1 MQITKDVVV
10 SFSYDLK
17 DEEGLV
23 LESTDEG
30 QPMAYLHGHN
40 NMMTA
45 LEKAFEGKQAGD
57 QFSATLSPKEGYGER
72 NEDAIQR
79 IPVKHLQPV
88 SPNFKRWVPGMIAVV
103 ETDQGRRQVRVV
115 KVGKFMVTVDANHP
129 LAGKTITF
137 DVTVKEVREASA
149 EELSHGHAHGV
160 GGHQH

>member
-1 MQITKDVVV
+1 MQISKDVFVK
-10 SFSYDLK
+10 FSYVLK
-17 DEEGLV
+17 DAEGQV

-30 QPMAYLHGHN
+30 HPMAYLHGHK
-40 NMMTA
+40 NMMAA
-45 LEKAFEGKQAGD
+45 LEVAFEGKQAGD
-57 QFSATLSPKEGYGER
+57 QFTATLSPEEGYGER

-88 SPNFKRWVPGMIAVV
+88 SPNFKRCVPGMVAVV

-137 DVTVKEVREASA
+137 DVTVNEVREATS
-149 EELSHGHAHGV
+149 EELSHGHAHGD